1 MRTCSIGGGFTFEQ
15 GRKCSIKCYRQIFR
29 VRCFI
34 NLCSYLKK
42 ISRYSNITLAD
53 IVASLKAEIDNIEL
67 FDMVVSRCNITKHA
81 LRRMMKL
88 NFSPSK
94 KLNVSF
100 H

>member
-1 MRTCSIGGGFTFEQ
+1 M
-15 GRKCSIKCYRQIFR
+15 
-29 VRCFI
+29 
-34 NLCSYLKK
+34 
-42 ISRYSNITLAD
+42 AD
-53 IVASLKAEIDNIEL
+53 IVASLKAEIDNMEV

-100 H
+100 HSR

>member
-1 MRTCSIGGGFTFEQ
+1 M
-15 GRKCSIKCYRQIFR
+15 
-29 VRCFI
+29 
-34 NLCSYLKK
+34 
-42 ISRYSNITLAD
+42 AD
-53 IVASLKAEIDNIEL
+53 IVASLKAEIDNIMEV

-100 H
+100 HSR